1 MSSLP
6 DSGFDPTR
14 YDATPPLTPRTPSP
28 LAVRRERKRRREEEE
43 EAQRLEDQRLEAERL
58 EDQRIAHVERL
69 AMMRHDSRMWDRA
82 RTDHPFYVRM

>member
-1 MSSLP
+1 MSAPS

-43 EAQRLEDQRLEAERL
+43 QQQRAREAQRL

-69 AMMRHDSRMWDRA
+69 AMMRHDRRMRDRWD
-82 RTDHPFYVRM
+82 TNHPFYVRM